1 MKNSETLNESTKSKV
16 LEDYPNGFYWIYN
29 EHLKDYEIG
38 EWKDGYWYSLKC
50 TGVKPVHMTTNDITD
65 VHQVEKPRRKL
76 ESGYYKIK
84 LNAEFNIWAVGEYN
98 KKYDYWYLVGS
109 DNTVKTSDL
118 EEIGERIDL

>member
-1 MKNSETLNESTKSKV
+1 MKNSETSKESTESKV

-76 ESGYYKIK
+76 ESGYYKVLIIDEWHIASYNND
-84 LNAEFNIWAVGEYN
+84 LDCWWLTGGEYR
-98 KKYDYWYLVGS
+98 L
-109 DNTVKTSDL
+109 KTSEFDK
-118 EEIGERIDL
+118 IGERIDL